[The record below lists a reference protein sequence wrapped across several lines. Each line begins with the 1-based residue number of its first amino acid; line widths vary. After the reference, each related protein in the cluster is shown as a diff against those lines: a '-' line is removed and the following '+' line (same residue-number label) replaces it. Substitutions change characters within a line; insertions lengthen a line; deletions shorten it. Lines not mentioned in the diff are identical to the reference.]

1 MIPLEWIEEASQ
13 RISKLITSTPV
24 IYDADLDLYLK
35 LENHQK
41 TGSFKLRGAANKTL
55 SLQNWELSNGVVAC
69 SAGNH
74 GQGVALV
81 TQSIGTE
88 CTVFVPD
95 DAALVKIEA
104 MKKLDAK
111 IKLIPGGYV
120 EAEKAAIRYS
130 TEMHKP
136 FISPY
141 NDAQVIAGQG
151 TVALELLDHFND
163 MLSFSNLLVPVGGGG
178 LICGIGAVINE
189 RHDRPRLIGIQ
200 SEASAF
206 AFQVMNTG
214 SQEGVIESESI
225 AEGLAG
231 EIDHESITIP
241 LMQKYV
247 DEVILVSEEQIK
259 EAIRYAWRT
268 YGEIIEGSA
277 AVGIAARLAG
287 KIQSQPALTVITGG
301 NIQPELFHSI
311 ISDK

>member
-1 MIPLEWIEEASQ
+1 MIPLEWIQEASQ
-13 RISKLITSTPV
+13 RISQLITTTPV
-24 IYDADLDLYLK
+24 IYDPHLDFYLK

-55 SLQNWELSNGVVAC
+55 SLQSWELSNGVVAC

-74 GQGVALV
+74 GQGVALA
-81 TQSIGTE
+81 TQSTGTE

-95 DAALVKIEA
+95 DAASVKVDA
-104 MKKLDAK
+104 MKRLGAK
-111 IKLIPGGYV
+111 VTLVPGGYV
-120 EAEKAAIRYS
+120 AAEKAAIQHA
-130 TEMHKP
+130 TATQKT

-151 TVALELLDHFND
+151 TIALELLDHFKD
-163 MLSFSNLLVPVGGGG
+163 MRSFSKILVPVGGGG
-178 LICGIGAVINE
+178 LICGIGAVLNE
-189 RHDRPRLIGIQ
+189 RRDRPRLIGVQ

-206 AFQVMNTG
+206 AFQVINTG
-214 SQEGVIESESI
+214 SQDGVIESESI

-247 DEVILVSEEQIK
+247 DDVILVTEEQIK

-268 YGEIIEGSA
+268 YREIIEGSA

-287 KIQSQPALTVITGG
+287 KIQSQCALTVITGG
-301 NIQPELFHSI
+301 NIQPELLHTI
-311 ISDK
+311 ISEK